1 MTADDRL
8 GNGSEQNAHVSKTTP
23 ERDETREQGPAHGGH
38 LRSRV
43 LKRSIVVGRHRTS
56 ISLEDVFWNELREIA
71 HRRGVHLSELV
82 GHIDGERQH
91 CNLSSAIRMF
101 VFEQARAHAETGQ
114 TVKSTPD
121 PLIRDG
127 AGASG
132 TLYRN
137 R

>member
-1 MTADDRL
+1 MTTDDRL
-8 GNGSEQNAHVSKTTP
+8 GNGSHQHTHMSKTNP
-23 ERDETREQGPAHGGH
+23 DREETRGQSPAHGGY

-56 ISLEDVFWNELREIA
+56 ISLEVVFWNELREIA

-101 VFEQARAHAETGQ
+101 VFEHVRAGAETASNSKG
-114 TVKSTPD
+114 TPE
-121 PLIRDG
+121 PVARD
-127 AGASG
+127 SVG
-132 TLYRN
+132 TILNRN

>member
-1 MTADDRL
+1 MD
-8 GNGSEQNAHVSKTTP
+8 KTNS
-23 ERDETREQGPAHGGH
+23 DCDGTREQNSAHGGY

-82 GHIDGERQH
+82 GHIDGERRH

-101 VFEQARAHAETGQ
+101 VFEQARGRAESERNT
-114 TVKSTPD
+114 KSEPD
-121 PLIRDG
+121 PMVRDG
-127 AGASG
+127 AG
-132 TLYRN
+132 TILNRN

>member
-1 MTADDRL
+1 MDDRSRNRL
-8 GNGSEQNAHVSKTTP
+8 QHLPDRPKAGPDSFE
-23 ERDETREQGPAHGGH
+23 ERVQGPAHGGY

-82 GHIDGERQH
+82 GLIDGERQH

-101 VFEQARAHAETGQ
+101 VFEQARARSESAQ
-114 TVKSTPD
+114 QRNDTPE
-121 PLIRDG
+121 PMIRDG
-127 AGASG
+127 AGAAPS
-132 TLYRN
+132 LN
-137 R
+137 RGR